1 VICCNQVRAH
11 VLSGPK
17 SQQLSTRPFSS
28 LHFLIDKAGHNINQS
43 ITRQHQPP
51 VPAACASPSHHHVAD
66 TMFTETPPSG
76 RRVRG
81 KPPAARQSM
90 GPPQLQPTLPAQQ
103 PQQTTTARKV
113 SGADHPATPLASV
126 GPPNFSYGSSTHAL
140 PRQISLADTKMSIF
154 AAMNKAAKDARE
166 RDIRAGKAVEPEP
179 EGQSPL
185 VRFYEEPLEQIPTGV
200 VSPPKIRP
208 LRDDPPRRSSPRRS
222 TRTTR
227 KSVERSQSV
236 DSDLNRRTPT
246 PSPSEGMRLG

>member
-1 VICCNQVRAH
+1 
-11 VLSGPK
+11 
-17 SQQLSTRPFSS
+17 
-28 LHFLIDKAGHNINQS
+28 
-43 ITRQHQPP
+43 
-51 VPAACASPSHHHVAD
+51 
-66 TMFTETPPSG
+66 MFTETPPSG

-81 KPPAARQSM
+81 KPAATRQSM
-90 GPPQLQPTLPAQQ
+90 GPPQLQQTLPTPHQQ
-103 PQQTTTARKV
+103 QQQQQQQTNTARKV
-113 SGADHPATPLASV
+113 SAADHPATPLASV

-166 RDIRAGKAVEPEP
+166 RDIRAGKAVDPEP

-208 LRDDPPRRSSPRRS
+208 LPDDPPRRSSPRRS
-222 TRTTR
+222 TRNTR

-246 PSPSEGMRLG
+246 PSPSEGMRLV